1 LYSIVTEI
9 WFSGF
14 DTQSNS
20 ISGEHYGIACFRRF
34 FQVLANTTLT
44 KYSILSRFQSD
55 AACYIS
61 DGLMAVGG
69 RRSGSCSD
77 AVCKCR
83 SHETA
88 YEKDERNN
96 YQQEEHKL

>member
-1 LYSIVTEI
+1 MGLL
-9 WFSGF
+9 
-14 DTQSNS
+14 
-20 ISGEHYGIACFRRF
+20 ALRRF

-44 KYSILSRFQSD
+44 KYPIFSRFQSD
-55 AACYIS
+55 AARYIRA
-61 DGLMAVGG
+61 GLLAVAG

-83 SHETA
+83 SHKTA
-88 YEKDERNN
+88 NEKDERNN